1 MLKIKKLLVVL
12 MTITLLFV
20 SGIPVMAADTLFSVS
35 CDMFLGI
42 RLGLESRFNNNGGVK
57 ADIGAAFYGL
67 LLADAFYVIYLLPKD
82 HRLRFNLL
90 IGMPTASAPMTFE
103 AAMVSFGASMAGG
116 YRFTDNFSMDLRL
129 GAGFP
134 LFFEPGKDVIRP
146 VRMFFIPYLWPDVV
160 LGFNF
165 VLPCH

>member
-1 MLKIKKLLVVL
+1 MKKNLVVL
-12 MTITLLFV
+12 TILALILV
-20 SGIPVMAADTLFSVS
+20 SSVPVMAADTLFSVS

-42 RLGLESRFNNNGGVK
+42 RLGLESRFTDNRGVK
-57 ADIGAAFYGL
+57 ADVGAAFYGL
-67 LLADAFYVIYLLPKD
+67 LLADCFYVIYLLPED
-82 HRLRFNLL
+82 HRFRLNLL
-90 IGMPTASAPMTFE
+90 LGVPTASAPVTFE

-116 YRFTDNFSMDLRL
+116 YRFTENFSMDLRL

-146 VRMFFIPYLWPDVV
+146 VRIIFIPYLWPDIA

-165 VLPCH
+165 ALPCS